1 MSTTLTT
8 AVLVA
13 QKTVGARRLELLQ
26 KQAQKEGIVTFKLVD
41 AAQSDEAIVAAC
53 QGAAVLIALDRVET
67 VELARNIPGLKLIQ
81 TFSAGTERLDKA
93 LLLNLGVQV
102 ANNGGANAVC
112 VAEHAMWL
120 ILTILHKFDRQIAS
134 LRAGRWAADVTGE
147 REEFRTL
154 VDKRIGIVGL
164 GRIGSRVAKRLAG
177 WECDVVYHDVAEFDT
192 DYERSAGARRI
203 PLDELLATS
212 DVVTLHVPLDR
223 LTRHMISDAEFE
235 AMKRTAVLINTCRGP
250 AVDEAALIRALQSGE
265 IFGAG
270 LDVTEVEPID
280 PDNTLLS
287 LPNVVITPHQGARA
301 IESERNATL
310 NAVENAERIAQGKEP
325 LWVVHPV

>member
-1 MSTTLTT
+1 M
-8 AVLVA
+8 
-13 QKTVGARRLELLQ
+13 
-26 KQAQKEGIVTFKLVD
+26 
-41 AAQSDEAIVAAC
+41 
-53 QGAAVLIALDRVET
+53 
-67 VELARNIPGLKLIQ
+67 NI
-81 TFSAGTERLDKA
+81 
-93 LLLNLGVQV
+93 GVQV

-177 WECDVVYHDVAEFDT
+177 WECDVVYHDIAEFDA
-192 DYERSAGARRI
+192 DYERSTGARRI

-223 LTRHMISDAEFE
+223 MTRHMISENRSWTRVATQFCRQDQQRRAHALAPGREDVLAKSHDQLGF
-235 AMKRTAVLINTCRGP
+235 TAQLL
-250 AVDEAALIRALQSGE
+250 AHRALDQ
-265 IFGAG
+265 
-270 LDVTEVEPID
+270 L
-280 PDNTLLS
+280 
-287 LPNVVITPHQGARA
+287 
-301 IESERNATL
+301 ERGSDAFEDGVDGRGRGCQRGVRHRRP
-310 NAVENAERIAQGKEP
+310 A
-325 LWVVHPV
+325 